1 MKKNLVLLGPPGAGK
16 GTLAQR
22 LASEHGLLHLSTGD
36 VLRDE
41 VARATALGQRAK
53 DYMDRG
59 ELVPDELILS
69 MVKERV
75 EGRSGILFDG
85 FPRTL
90 AQAEGLEK
98 IAPIDAV
105 IFLEVDKDTAVKRLS
120 ARRICPKCGAVYNL
134 VTQPPREDE
143 RCDRCGTKLIQR
155 DDDKPEV
162 IARRF
167 EVYMRQS
174 APLARYYEE
183 KGLLIR
189 IDAGRSPEE
198 VYAAAL
204 RALRD
209 DRP

>member
-1 MKKNLVLLGPPGAGK
+1 MKRNLVLLGPPGAGK

-22 LASEHGLLHLSTGD
+22 LASERGLLHLSTGD

-105 IFLEVDKDTAVKRLS
+105 IFLEVDKDTAVRRLS
-120 ARRICPKCGAVYNL
+120 ARRICPRCGAVYNL
-134 VTQPPREDE
+134 VTQPPKGDE
-143 RCDRCGTKLIQR
+143 RCDQCGTKLIQR

-198 VYAAAL
+198 VYAVAL